1 MLICVMLMLVHIRKE
16 SVYIYPSF
24 FTSYILY
31 FQVSYAFDVVTLI
44 FRGADDEWIKQWAVV
59 KNNDDQTQNDV
70 NNLW

>member
-1 MLICVMLMLVHIRKE
+1 MFTVIHLTFISYFQCCVMLICVMLMLVHIRKE

-44 FRGADDEWIKQWAVV
+44 FRGADDE
-59 KNNDDQTQNDV
+59 
-70 NNLW
+70 